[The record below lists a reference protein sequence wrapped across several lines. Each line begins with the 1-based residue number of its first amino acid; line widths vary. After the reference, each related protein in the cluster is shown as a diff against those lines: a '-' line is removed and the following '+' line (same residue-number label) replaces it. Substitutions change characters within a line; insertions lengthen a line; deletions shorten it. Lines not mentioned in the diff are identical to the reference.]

1 MTFKVN
7 IASFPK
13 YSAQVASESASTDTI
28 QISGEKAVAQRKT
41 QPNSPFAAHTAAPSL
56 RACLKNA
63 PEAFIVTS
71 LGGNILTFNRHAQ
84 ALFGYG
90 EEEVLGWKF
99 ASLMEPGFQPKGTTL
114 GQLSPDVSTWS
125 AVHGQSGTRARR
137 KNGELFPAEIQRSQS
152 RHVGEIVHIH
162 YIRDVSDISR
172 YEQRIAELER
182 EIAHLSRH
190 SVLGELATSITH
202 ELSQP
207 LTAITNYAAAASRCR
222 SLGATPEELA
232 NSIDLIARAGEQA
245 KRAWLIMH
253 KLRQLLQHRGAE
265 RSHDD
270 LRLAVEDAVQL
281 ATLGAPQQGIVVTV
295 ALPADPVIVL
305 MDRVQVQVL
314 LANLIR
320 NAVDELA
327 TIEGDRKICIRL
339 TVNAQNLAELAV
351 EDTGHGITPEVF
363 ENIFDPFH
371 TTKAEGLGV
380 GLALSRRIA
389 QAHGGRLSAAN
400 RPEGGAIFSFV
411 VPVVCST
418 CSMSEKAPPT

>member
-7 IASFPK
+7 IATFPK
-13 YSAQVASESASTDTI
+13 YSPGMVSESACAD
-28 QISGEKAVAQRKT
+28 ISKIAGETAVAQRKT
-41 QPNSPFAAHTAAPSL
+41 QPSSQFPAYTTGPSL
-56 RACLKNA
+56 RFCLLNA
-63 PEAFIVTS
+63 PEAFAVTN
-71 LGGNILTFNRHAQ
+71 LGGNILSFNRYAQ
-84 ALFGYG
+84 ALFGYD
-90 EEEVLGWKF
+90 EEEVRGRKF
-99 ASLMEPGFQPKGTTL
+99 TSLMEPGFQPKAAAL
-114 GQLSPDVSTWS
+114 GAFKPDHTVWTP
-125 AVHGQSGTRARR
+125 VCGQAGSRARR
-137 KNGELFPAEIQRSQS
+137 KNGELFAAEIQKSQCT
-152 RHVGEIVHIH
+152 HVGEIVHIY
-162 YIRDVSDISR
+162 YIRDLSLNAR

-207 LTAITNYAAAASRCR
+207 LTAITNYTAAASRCR
-222 SLGATPEELA
+222 SQGATAEELA

-270 LRLAVEDAVQL
+270 LRLAVDDAVQL
-281 ATLGAPQQGIVVTV
+281 ATLGAAQQRITV
-295 ALPADPVIVL
+295 AVELPTQPVIVL

-320 NAVDELA
+320 NAMDELS
-327 TIEGDRKICIRL
+327 TIDCERKIWIRL
-339 TVNAQNLAELAV
+339 SVNAQNLAELAV
-351 EDTGHGITPEVF
+351 EDTGHGIAPEVF

-411 VPVVCST
+411 VPVV
-418 CSMSEKAPPT
+418 

>member
-7 IASFPK
+7 IAAFPK
-13 YSAQVASESASTDTI
+13 YSPQVISESACTDIT

-41 QPNSPFAAHTAAPSL
+41 QPNSPFSVNSAAPSL
-56 RACLKNA
+56 RACLQNA

-84 ALFGYG
+84 ALFGYS
-90 EEEVLGWKF
+90 EEEVHGWKF
-99 ASLMEPGFQPKGTTL
+99 TSLMEPGFQPKVAALGPSTL
-114 GQLSPDVSTWS
+114 DATRWTPVT
-125 AVHGQSGTRARR
+125 GQSDTRARR
-137 KNGELFPAEIQRSQS
+137 KNGELFPAAIQKSQS
-152 RHVGEIVHIH
+152 TYAGEIVHIH
-162 YIRDVSDISR
+162 YIRDISDISR

-182 EIAHLSRH
+182 EIGHLSRH

-222 SLGATPEELA
+222 SHGATPEDLA

-270 LRLAVEDAVQL
+270 LRLAVDDAVQL
-281 ATLGAPQQGIVVTV
+281 ATLGAAQQGIAVIV
-295 ALPADPVIVL
+295 ALPADPIIVL

-320 NAVDELA
+320 NAVDELS
-327 TIEGDRKICIRL
+327 TIDGDRKIWIKL

-351 EDTGHGITPEVF
+351 EDTGHGIAPEVF

-411 VPVVCST
+411 VPVV
-418 CSMSEKAPPT
+418 

>member
-7 IASFPK
+7 IAAFPK
-13 YSAQVASESASTDTI
+13 YSPEVVSESACTDITK
-28 QISGEKAVAQRKT
+28 ISGEKAVAQRKT
-41 QPNSPFAAHTAAPSL
+41 QPNSLFAAYTAAPSL
-56 RACLKNA
+56 YTCLQNA
-63 PEAFIVTS
+63 PEAFVVTS
-71 LGGNILTFNRHAQ
+71 LSGSIVLFNRRAQ

-90 EEEVLGWKF
+90 EEEIRGRKF
-99 ASLMEPGFQPKGTTL
+99 ASLMDPGFKPKVAAL
-114 GQLSPDVSTWS
+114 GAFKPDPSLWTPVC
-125 AVHGQSGTRARR
+125 GQAGIRARR
-137 KNGELFPAEIQRSQS
+137 KNGELFPAEIQKNQS
-152 RHVGEIVHIH
+152 TQVGEIVHIY
-162 YIRDVSDISR
+162 YIRDVSLNSR

-190 SVLGELATSITH
+190 SVLGELAASITH

-207 LTAITNYAAAASRCR
+207 LTAITNYTAAASRCR
-222 SLGATPEELA
+222 SRGATAEELA

-265 RSHDD
+265 RSLDD
-270 LRLAVEDAVQL
+270 LRLAVDDAVQL
-281 ATLGAPQQGIVVTV
+281 ATLGAAQQRITV
-295 ALPADPVIVL
+295 AVELPPEPVIVL

-320 NAVDELA
+320 NAMDELSA
-327 TIEGDRKICIRL
+327 TDGERKIWIRL
-339 TVNAQNLAELAV
+339 SVNAQNLAELAV
-351 EDTGHGITPEVF
+351 EDTGHGITPEVL

-389 QAHGGRLSAAN
+389 QAHGGLLSAAN

-411 VPVVCST
+411 VPVV
-418 CSMSEKAPPT
+418 

>member
-1 MTFKVN
+1 M
-7 IASFPK
+7 
-13 YSAQVASESASTDTI
+13 
-28 QISGEKAVAQRKT
+28 
-41 QPNSPFAAHTAAPSL
+41 
-56 RACLKNA
+56 
-63 PEAFIVTS
+63 
-71 LGGNILTFNRHAQ
+71 FNLQAQ

-90 EEEVLGWKF
+90 EEEVRGRKF
-99 ASLMEPGFQPKGTTL
+99 ASLMEPGFQPKVAAL
-114 GQLSPDVSTWS
+114 GAYTPDPALWTPVRCQD
-125 AVHGQSGTRARR
+125 GIRALR
-137 KNGELFPAEIQRSQS
+137 KNGELFPVEIQKNQCT
-152 RHVGEIVHIH
+152 HVGETVHIY
-162 YIRDVSDISR
+162 YIRDMSLNAR

-207 LTAITNYAAAASRCR
+207 LTAITNYTAAASRCR
-222 SLGATPEELA
+222 SQGATPEELA

-253 KLRQLLQHRGAE
+253 RLRQLLQHRGGE
-265 RSHDD
+265 QSRDD
-270 LRLAVEDAVQL
+270 LRLAVDDALQL
-281 ATLGAPQQGIVVTV
+281 ATLGAAQQGITVEV
-295 ALPADPVIVL
+295 ALPPEPVMVM

-320 NAVDELA
+320 NAMDELS
-327 TIEGDRKICIRL
+327 TVDGERKLWVRL
-339 TVNAQNLAELAV
+339 SVNAENLAELAV

-389 QAHGGRLSAAN
+389 QAHCGRLAAAN

-411 VPVVCST
+411 VPVV
-418 CSMSEKAPPT
+418 

>member
-7 IASFPK
+7 IATFPK
-13 YSAQVASESASTDTI
+13 YSSEVVSEPACIAISK
-28 QISGEKAVAQRKT
+28 ISGEKAVAQRKM
-41 QPNSPFAAHTAAPSL
+41 QPSSPFPAFTAGPSL
-56 RACLKNA
+56 HFCLLNA
-63 PEAFIVTS
+63 PEAFVVTNRS
-71 LGGNILTFNRHAQ
+71 GNILSFNRCAQ
-84 ALFGYG
+84 TLFGYS
-90 EEEVLGWKF
+90 EEEVRGAKF
-99 ASLMEPGFQPKGTTL
+99 VSLLEPGFQQKLAGM
-114 GQLSPDVSTWS
+114 GAFNPDPSVWTPVAGKAEISE
-125 AVHGQSGTRARR
+125 RR
-137 KNGELFPAEIQRSQS
+137 KNGELFPAEIQKNQS
-152 RHVGEIVHIH
+152 THVGEIIHI
-162 YIRDVSDISR
+162 YYVRDLSLNSR

-207 LTAITNYAAAASRCR
+207 LTAITNYTAAASRCR
-222 SLGATPEELA
+222 SRGATTEELE

-265 RSHDD
+265 RSRDD
-270 LRLAVEDAVQL
+270 LRLAVDDAVQL
-281 ATLGAPQQGIVVTV
+281 ATLGAVQQGITVAV
-295 ALPADPVIVL
+295 ALPPEPVMVL

-320 NAVDELA
+320 NAIDELSA
-327 TIEGDRKICIRL
+327 IEGQRKIWIRL
-339 TVNAQNLAELAV
+339 SVNAQNLAELAV
-351 EDTGHGITPEVF
+351 EDTGHGIAPEVF

-389 QAHGGRLSAAN
+389 QAHGGRLCAAN

-411 VPVVCST
+411 VPVV
-418 CSMSEKAPPT
+418 